1 MPILAAAAAPGAISW
16 IRRRCRCVSI
26 PRISARLSAPII
38 ATSPR
43 WPAGLPRLSPNTW
56 ATASS
61 SATRR
66 RMGTT
71 RRARSRWAWRSSTR
85 SAPSAY
91 RIARDS
97 DELDAH
103 PTHTEHDH
111 RRNEPG
117 DNRAAD
123 HEPVGERLGDAVR
136 HHDPTRADRK
146 MGEDEECAEPIMRHE
161 ADVPLVLDESGW
173 RARRGDRSGV
183 DAKICPC
190 EYEDRVHVAQHVKS
204 EVDARRD
211 LKGVEAVAGRCGK
224 PPNEEEPRANL
235 EEEERDHQRLQ
246 DVVAVHVPEHFHHR
260 IVRPFACGEHQV
272 VGDVERCY
280 GAGGEDGN
288 FVAYINRWS
297 AAMPQPND
305 LSRSLVALDQDST
318 IIAVVELSQSS
329 WLVGGIL
336 PGIERQPRKKL
347 EPSPERLLALLHRWR
362 DESVRAGRTI
372 TRIAVAF
379 EAGRDGFWLAR
390 WLAARGVEAHV
401 IHPSSVAVSREHRRA
416 KTDRLD
422 TELLKRGFLGW
433 LRGERGHCSMARV
446 PTIAEEDAKR
456 PNRERECLV
465 KERTRLV
472 NRMKGT
478 LARLGIRNFKPTL
491 RQAAEH
497 LAALSTP
504 EGSALP
510 PNVTAELERDIARL
524 RLVIGQIKQLE
535 EARRQRLEEQPE
547 RGPHAMVRLLARV
560 VGIGI
565 ETADML
571 VNEVLS
577 RPLRDRRAVA
587 RYAGLTGAPDESGA
601 KRREQGLAKAGNA
614 RVRRGMIQL
623 AWRFLRFQ
631 KNSALTQWYQARTA
645 DRRGAT
651 RKTLIV
657 ALARKLLIALW
668 RFATTGQTLEGV
680 VLRPAA

>member
-1 MPILAAAAAPGAISW
+1 MLWGG
-16 IRRRCRCVSI
+16 RR
-26 PRISARLSAPII
+26 
-38 ATSPR
+38 
-43 WPAGLPRLSPNTW
+43 
-56 ATASS
+56 
-61 SATRR
+61 
-66 RMGTT
+66 
-71 RRARSRWAWRSSTR
+71 
-85 SAPSAY
+85 
-91 RIARDS
+91 
-97 DELDAH
+97 
-103 PTHTEHDH
+103 
-111 RRNEPG
+111 
-117 DNRAAD
+117 
-123 HEPVGERLGDAVR
+123 
-136 HHDPTRADRK
+136 
-146 MGEDEECAEPIMRHE
+146 
-161 ADVPLVLDESGW
+161 
-173 RARRGDRSGV
+173 
-183 DAKICPC
+183 
-190 EYEDRVHVAQHVKS
+190 
-204 EVDARRD
+204 
-211 LKGVEAVAGRCGK
+211 
-224 PPNEEEPRANL
+224 
-235 EEEERDHQRLQ
+235 
-246 DVVAVHVPEHFHHR
+246 
-260 IVRPFACGEHQV
+260 
-272 VGDVERCY
+272 
-280 GAGGEDGN
+280 EDGN

-318 IIAVVELSQSS
+318 IIAVVEMSQSS
-329 WLVGGIL
+329 WLVGGVL

-390 WLAARGVEAHV
+390 WLEARGVEAHV

-478 LARLGIRNFKPTL
+478 LARLGIRNFRPTL
-491 RQAAEH
+491 RNAAEH

-504 EGSALP
+504 EGSPLP
-510 PNVTAELERDIARL
+510 PNVAAELERDIARL
-524 RLVIGQIKQLE
+524 RLVIGQIKQIE

-651 RKTLIV
+651 RKTMIV

-668 RFATTGQTLEGV
+668 RFVTIGEPLDGV
-680 VLRPAA
+680 TLRPAS